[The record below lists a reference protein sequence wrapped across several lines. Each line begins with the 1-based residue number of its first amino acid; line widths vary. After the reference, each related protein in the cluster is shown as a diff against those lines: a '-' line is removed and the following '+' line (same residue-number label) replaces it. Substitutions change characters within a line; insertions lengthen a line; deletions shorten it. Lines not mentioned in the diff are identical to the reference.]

1 MNHRPLP
8 LTTWVFIMWLMW
20 GPVIINSQP
29 GTQFYMLGIDWKA
42 DNLDNT
48 MFWSSWVL
56 LILGAITETYK
67 EKQEKEYRLKI
78 GQKDQERDLR

>member
-1 MNHRPLP
+1 
-8 LTTWVFIMWLMW
+8 MW

-29 GTQFYMLGIDWKA
+29 GNQFFVFGIDWKA

-56 LILGAITETYK
+56 LILGAISEMYK
-67 EKQEKEYRLKI
+67 DKKKEEIEDEKDKRKYA
-78 GQKDQERDLR
+78 